1 MPRCFPGRRLALGV
15 FAALA
20 GGIAAAQDS
29 NETAARDYSGLTG
42 DASRGFYVARM
53 AGCITCH
60 RAVGEGESLFSGG
73 LPIESRAGTF
83 IVPNITPHPEDGI
96 GNWTFEDFAR
106 SLTEGLDPE
115 GRHYYPVYP
124 YPFYTHLTSQDIV
137 DLWEAV
143 KSVPPVAGRAPRHR
157 LRLFYRMRG
166 ALGSFKSRALKPG
179 ELTPDDGRSEQ
190 WNRGRY
196 LAEGPA
202 HCGVC
207 HTPRVG
213 TMGLRDLSRRYQ
225 GGVEKIGSNG
235 PDITT
240 ATLEANGW
248 TEGDL
253 AWSLRSGIMP
263 SGDAYGSSMAEVV
276 HHGTRYLSNADL
288 AAIANYFFNQPP
300 ATE

>member
-1 MPRCFPGRRLALGV
+1 
-15 FAALA
+15 
-20 GGIAAAQDS
+20 
-29 NETAARDYSGLTG
+29 
-42 DASRGFYVARM
+42 M

-60 RAVGEGESLFSGG
+60 RAADEGESLFSGG
-73 LPIESRAGTF
+73 LPIESRAGTY

-115 GRHYYPVYP
+115 GRHYFPVYP
-124 YPFYTHLTSQDIV
+124 YPFYTRLTNQDIV
-137 DLWEAV
+137 DLWAAV
-143 KSVPPVAGRAPRHR
+143 KSVPPVAGRAPGHR

-166 ALGSFKSRALKPG
+166 AVGGWKSRFLKPG
-179 ELTPDDGRSEQ
+179 ELTPDDGKSEQ

-202 HCGVC
+202 HCGAC
-207 HTPRVG
+207 HTPRG
-213 TMGLRDLSRRYQ
+213 AMGGRDLSRRYQ
-225 GGVEKIGSNG
+225 GGVEKVGSNG

-263 SGDAYGSSMAEVV
+263 GGDTYGSSMAEVV
-276 HHGTRYLSNADL
+276 NHGTRYLSNADL
-288 AAIANYFFNQPP
+288 AAIANYFFDPP

>member
-1 MPRCFPGRRLALGV
+1 MAS
-15 FAALA
+15 
-20 GGIAAAQDS
+20 AQDS
-29 NETAARDYSGLTG
+29 GEAAARDYSGLIG
-42 DASRGFYVARM
+42 DANRGFYIARM

-60 RAVGEGESLFSGG
+60 RAAGEGESLFSGG
-73 LPIESRAGTF
+73 LEIESRAGSYY
-83 IVPNITPHPEDGI
+83 VPNITPHPEDGI
-96 GNWTFEDFAR
+96 GGWSFEDFAR

-115 GRHYYPVYP
+115 GRHFFPVYP
-124 YPFYTHLTSQDIV
+124 YPFYTHMSSQDIV

-143 KSVPPVAGRAPRHR
+143 KSVPPVAGKAPGHK

-166 ALGSFKSRALKPG
+166 AVGGWKNRFMTPG
-179 ELTPDDGRSEQ
+179 ELPVDESRSEQ

-202 HCGVC
+202 HCGAC
-207 HTPRVG
+207 HTPRG
-213 TMGLRDLSRRYQ
+213 AMGGRDLSRRYQ
-225 GGVEKIGSNG
+225 GGVEKVGSNG

-240 ATLEANGW
+240 ATLKANGW

-263 SGDAYGSSMAEVV
+263 DGDTYGSSMAELV

-288 AAIANYFFNQPP
+288 DAIANYFFNQPSP
-300 ATE
+300 E